1 MTTTTMTTFEAA
13 MILDGEW
20 DLTGYEPSEE
30 TFIEACQHLI
40 DTGVA
45 WQLQG
50 RVGRTCRDMIAQ
62 ELCHA

>member
-1 MTTTTMTTFEAA
+1 MNTFNAA

-20 DLTGYEPSEE
+20 DLAGYEPDEE

-40 DTGVA
+40 DTGAA

-50 RVGRTCRDMIAQ
+50 RIGRTCRDMIEAGH
-62 ELCHA
+62 CSA